1 MWKRE
6 EKWGAATL
14 DNRWVDVSDN
24 RVSHPLR
31 TSGGFHCRT
40 DKIKLPRVKR
50 ASESPVQICIQE
62 LGHYKMRSCTQVAF
76 PPETYCEDL
85 WSNSAGPSREA
96 KFCYFTTWRMPYL
109 HGNQWWLK
117 NTGIKPSMS
126 EIGYHRTHHQPAPGH
141 RPRAG
146 AVKWFSFNSFGDFCC
161 LVSSCQLLSSFQ
173 MFPAHGSGWIGW
185 FTPEKSFEFADDLP
199 QQRSMVMDGMAMQEI
214 VTPFTTSA
222 DFVSPWFNY
231 SLQLRSIHVAQP
243 FSSSSQLMAPAPRW
257 SEDL

>member
-62 LGHYKMRSCTQVAF
+62 LDHYKMRSCTQVAF

-85 WSNSAGPSREA
+85 WRNSAGPSREA

-109 HGNQWWLK
+109 PGNQWWLK

-141 RPRAG
+141 QGPGPSNGSRLTRLGTFVVWSAH
-146 AVKWFSFNSFGDFCC
+146 
-161 LVSSCQLLSSFQ
+161 VSSFPVSRCFQ
-173 MFPAHGSGWIGW
+173 H
-185 FTPEKSFEFADDLP
+185 TDLAELVN
-199 QQRSMVMDGMAMQEI
+199 SC
-214 VTPFTTSA
+214 
-222 DFVSPWFNY
+222 
-231 SLQLRSIHVAQP
+231 
-243 FSSSSQLMAPAPRW
+243 
-257 SEDL
+257 